1 MTLEYSPKG
10 LIGMLTPQA
19 NTTVEPEMAIM
30 LPPGYA
36 MLNARLKS
44 TKATIPER
52 LIDYFDHYAQALDE
66 FANAPV
72 SAVGYACT
80 GASYLAGVA
89 REDALIARMEGERS
103 IGVVTAASAVVDAL
117 ESLSAKRII
126 LISPYDDALDAICGE
141 YWRSRGFDIVARVS
155 AYRESDAFHPIYS
168 LGSDAARSG
177 LARADGIEADA
188 IVMLGTGMPTLRPIA
203 ETPYLGGRP
212 VLSCMVCLCWR
223 LLVAAQ
229 KRRPAKDNLLEFLDD
244 KGWRERLARIPV

>member
-10 LIGMLTPQA
+10 LIGVLTPQA

-44 TKATIPER
+44 TKGTISER
-52 LIDYFDHYAQALDE
+52 LVDYFDHYAEALDE
-66 FANAPV
+66 FANAPI

-89 REDALIARMEGERS
+89 REDALIAQLEGARPIEV
-103 IGVVTAASAVVDAL
+103 ITAASAVVDAL
-117 ESLSAKRII
+117 ECVSAKRII

-141 YWRSRGFDIVARVS
+141 YWRSRGFDVVSRIS

-177 LARADGIEADA
+177 LMRARGIDADA

-203 ETPYLGGRP
+203 ETPLLDGRP

-223 LLVAAQ
+223 LLLAAQ
-229 KRRPAKDNLLEFLDD
+229 TKRPAKDNLLEFLQDE
-244 KGWRERLARIPV
+244 GWRERLARIPF